1 MSKVIKKILTIDL
14 AESSMLA
21 VSSCLV
27 KAEQSDNNTA
37 SGKTSDYWVQALNDL
52 ARIKV
57 DLIHQEVK
65 LKIAEEKSLDEEMEV
80 SL

>member
-27 KAEQSDNNTA
+27 KAEQSDSNTA
-37 SGKTSDYWVQALNDL
+37 SGKTSDDWVQVLNDL

-65 LKIAEEKSLDEEMEV
+65 LKVAEEKSLDEEMEV